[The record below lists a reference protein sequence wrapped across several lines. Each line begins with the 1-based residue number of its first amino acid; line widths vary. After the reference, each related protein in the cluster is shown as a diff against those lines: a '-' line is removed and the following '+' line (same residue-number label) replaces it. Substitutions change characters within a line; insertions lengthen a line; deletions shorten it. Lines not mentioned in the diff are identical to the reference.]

1 MSKALLLFILC
12 FIGTAWASNSPSTV
26 SYVDLPRYMGKWYE
40 IARIPNTFQKSCV
53 QDVSVSYQLLP
64 NNQVVGIN
72 TCRKVNGE
80 IFNLAV
86 KGSAQDKTNAKL
98 VFNVTSTW
106 LRWIPMLKADYWIV
120 DLAKDY
126 SHAAVAT
133 ADSQYLWLLSRQP
146 KLDDGT
152 YQLMLDRL
160 ATRGFDVKKLVKNSN
175 MGV

>member
-1 MSKALLLFILC
+1 MSLFSCRSIPKG
-12 FIGTAWASNSPSTV
+12 IEAISNF
-26 SYVDLPRYMGKWYE
+26 DKDRYLGKWYE

-53 QDVSVSYQLLP
+53 QDVAVSYQLLP

-120 DLAKDY
+120 DLADDY
-126 SHAAVAT
+126 TYAAVAT
-133 ADSQYLWLLSRQP
+133 PDSHYLWILARQP
-146 KLDDGT
+146 QLDDAV
-152 YQLMLDRL
+152 YQQLIKRV
-160 ATRGFDVKKLVKNSN
+160 AKQGFAVEKLVKNKI
-175 MGV
+175 